1 VNLHGREVFRSAS
14 EYAGPT
20 VMDFFLVDKSTVR
33 VSRAR
38 LCALTGGLAL
48 ALLAGAAATLRADD
62 PLPATPAAPSMPD
75 DAPPP
80 VTAPGSSA
88 KSGDAKSNG
97 GGKSTNSSPPKMPA
111 VVPASATSTAADAT
125 NGSST
130 GTNSAN
136 SSSSSIAPAANA
148 SSSTPPSSST
158 PGSNGPPP
166 NSSIPSPTTPNNS
179 TPTIT
184 PPNPPAPNANSPNG
198 QPSYFDREDL
208 VAVQVRAAGIS
219 GQGPVQDLS
228 LFPVELFPF
237 FLMDHQLY
245 FADVRAFP
253 TVDGTFGGNVG
264 LGYRIYNP
272 SLDRVF
278 GISGWYDADGTRDP
292 YFQQFG
298 VSLETYGRWWDWR
311 ANVYVPFGQTF
322 DQTSLGAIGNSARF
336 VGNNVVYNELQGYI
350 SAMTGFDMELG
361 VPIPGKF
368 AEAHNVRLYGG
379 GYYYTDSQGDHITG
393 GSARLQANL
402 YQGVDGSVQVTND
415 NFFNTRAFL
424 GISWTFG
431 PLHRSELSDPSQ
443 QARLGEHVTRNY
455 TVLAPTRGQVD
466 PNVTAID
473 PITNTPYTVAH
484 VNSAAAAGGSGTI
497 NSPFQ
502 TIAAAQATG
511 ATIVFVHANSVFNGA
526 DATISMNAGQALLG
540 DGAGLQHTLSV
551 PTGTIVLPHASGST
565 SLPVL
570 QSSTGDAITLA
581 PNAILSGF
589 TINNPAGNGLFGNG
603 VSNSSIEN
611 VTINNAGNNGILL
624 VNSANSVQ
632 ILNTTVNGSQQN
644 GLWIEGGNANIT
656 FTGTIAGSQNYD
668 ALVFAIGGG
677 TVNLTGM
684 QLPGSGSQGV
694 LLLNNA
700 GTVDFNNLT
709 VLNSA
714 GRGIDIENESGA
726 VQFAGTTT
734 VSGAAGES
742 VNIFNQFANGSVTFD
757 NLSIDHREGAGLSI
771 GNSAGTVAVTG
782 TTNITNEIG
791 SNASGISIANSSVNT
806 TFTGAVTVSNAAS
819 NPGVSLTSNTGTTTF
834 STLNVTSV
842 NGTGLFAND
851 AGTLV
856 INSAHTAGAGGTISS
871 VGGTAADIEST
882 NMNVYLA
889 ALSSNNAPV
898 GLKLIGSSGTF
909 FVTGNASNAVGTGG
923 IIQNDTVGAILTN
936 TGTVGLVGMTL
947 NSNGV
952 GIQAQNVQSLALAN
966 TTISGSSSYGI
977 DALNVGSLNLVTST
991 FTGNGAANIRS
1002 QYNQQGAYVVN
1013 LEGNTLTSTTADNLL
1028 IATMPSAEPSTM
1040 TLTVQ
1045 NNAFTDG
1052 GSNTAGVNVAWN
1064 GTLDTTIASNSF
1076 AGTGGSNTG
1085 VLINNASSVYMS
1097 TILVQNNA
1105 FAANGGNDVGFH
1117 FITDGPASIGVT
1129 NNSVQ
1134 FGAAN
1139 GTGMEFSLGPSA
1151 ALTISGN
1158 SIYDNA
1164 GGATGML
1171 FDSVTGPSAISI
1183 SNNSF
1188 SVPNGGGP
1196 DRGIIF
1202 SSVTDP
1208 VSGSTTYMPNLS
1220 SAANNTI
1227 TGAATPFSV
1236 PASTTTGGILVNGT
1250 VMP

>member
-1 VNLHGREVFRSAS
+1 
-14 EYAGPT
+14 
-20 VMDFFLVDKSTVR
+20 
-33 VSRAR
+33 
-38 LCALTGGLAL
+38 
-48 ALLAGAAATLRADD
+48 
-62 PLPATPAAPSMPD
+62 
-75 DAPPP
+75 
-80 VTAPGSSA
+80 
-88 KSGDAKSNG
+88 
-97 GGKSTNSSPPKMPA
+97 
-111 VVPASATSTAADAT
+111 
-125 NGSST
+125 
-130 GTNSAN
+130 
-136 SSSSSIAPAANA
+136 
-148 SSSTPPSSST
+148 
-158 PGSNGPPP
+158 
-166 NSSIPSPTTPNNS
+166 
-179 TPTIT
+179 
-184 PPNPPAPNANSPNG
+184 
-198 QPSYFDREDL
+198 
-208 VAVQVRAAGIS
+208 VQVRAAGIS

-264 LGYRIYNP
+264 FGYRLYNP

-350 SAMTGFDMELG
+350 AAMTGFDMELG

-379 GYYYTDSQGDHITG
+379 GYYYVDSQGDHITG

-455 TVLAPTRGQVD
+455 TVLAPTRSQVD

-473 PITNTPYTVAH
+473 PITDTPYTFAH
-484 VNSAAAAGGSGTI
+484 VNSAAAAGGNGTI

-540 DGAGLQHTLSV
+540 DGGGLQHTLSV

-603 VSNSSIEN
+603 VSNSTIEN

-632 ILNTTVNGSQQN
+632 ILNTTINGSQQN

-656 FTGTIAGSQNYD
+656 FTGTISGSQNYD

-677 TVNLTGM
+677 TVDLTGM

-757 NLSIDHREGAGLSI
+757 NLAIDHREGTGLSI

-806 TFTGAVTVSNAAS
+806 TFTGAVTVSNAVT

-882 NMNVYLA
+882 NMDVYLA
-889 ALSSNNAPV
+889 VLSSNNAPV

-923 IIQNDTVGAILTN
+923 TIQDDTVGAILTN
-936 TGTVGLVGMTL
+936 AGTVGLVGMTL

-952 GIQAQNVQSLALAN
+952 GIQAQNVQSLGLAN

-977 DALNVGSLNLVTST
+977 DALNVGTLNVVGST
-991 FTGNGAANIRS
+991 FTGNGAASIRS
-1002 QYNQQGAYVVN
+1002 QYDQQGAYTINV
-1013 LEGNTLTSTTADNLL
+1013 ESSTLTSSSADNLL
-1028 IATMPSAEPSTM
+1028 IATQPIAEPSSL

-1045 NNAFTDG
+1045 NTAFTNG
-1052 GSNTAGVNVAWN
+1052 ASNTAGINVAWN

-1085 VLINNASSVYMS
+1085 VLINNGTSTYMS

-1105 FAANGGNDVGFH
+1105 FAANGGSDTGFH
-1117 FITDGPASIGVT
+1117 FITGGPTSLTVT
-1129 NNSVQ
+1129 GNSVQ
-1134 FGAAN
+1134 FGGAN
-1139 GTGMEFSLGPSA
+1139 GTGLEFSLGSSSSVSIA
-1151 ALTISGN
+1151 SNA
-1158 SIYDNA
+1158 IYDNV
-1164 GGATGML
+1164 GGGTGML
-1171 FDSVTGPSAISI
+1171 FDSVTGPSTIAI

-1208 VSGSTTYMPNLS
+1208 VSGTTTYMPNLS
-1220 SAANNTI
+1220 SSANNTI

-1236 PASTTTGGILVNGT
+1236 PASTTSGGILVNGT

>member
-1 VNLHGREVFRSAS
+1 
-14 EYAGPT
+14 
-20 VMDFFLVDKSTVR
+20 M
-33 VSRAR
+33 
-38 LCALTGGLAL
+38 
-48 ALLAGAAATLRADD
+48 
-62 PLPATPAAPSMPD
+62 
-75 DAPPP
+75 
-80 VTAPGSSA
+80 
-88 KSGDAKSNG
+88 
-97 GGKSTNSSPPKMPA
+97 
-111 VVPASATSTAADAT
+111 
-125 NGSST
+125 
-130 GTNSAN
+130 
-136 SSSSSIAPAANA
+136 
-148 SSSTPPSSST
+148 
-158 PGSNGPPP
+158 
-166 NSSIPSPTTPNNS
+166 
-179 TPTIT
+179 
-184 PPNPPAPNANSPNG
+184 
-198 QPSYFDREDL
+198 
-208 VAVQVRAAGIS
+208 QVRAAGIS

-228 LFPVELFPF
+228 IFPVEMFPF

-245 FADVRAFP
+245 FADLRAFP
-253 TVDGTFGGNVG
+253 TVDGTFGGNIG
-264 LGYRIYNP
+264 LGYRLYNP

-350 SAMTGFDMELG
+350 AAMTGFDMELG

-402 YQGVDGSVQVTND
+402 YEGIDGSVQVTND

-431 PLHRSELSDPSQ
+431 ALHRSELSDPSQ
-443 QARLGEHVTRNY
+443 QSRLGEHVTRNY
-455 TVLAPTRGQVD
+455 TVLAPTRSQVE

-473 PITNTPYTVAH
+473 PITNSPYTVAH
-484 VNSAAAAGGSGTI
+484 VNSAAAAGGTGTI

-526 DATISMNAGQALLG
+526 DGTISMNAGQALLG

-551 PTGTIVLPHASGST
+551 PTGTIVLPHANGST

-581 PNAILSGF
+581 SNAILSGF
-589 TINNPAGNGLFGNG
+589 TINSPAGNGLFGNG
-603 VSNSSIEN
+603 VSNSIIEN
-611 VTINNAGNNGILL
+611 ITINNAGNNGILL
-624 VNSANSVQ
+624 VNSANSVK
-632 ILNTTVNGSQQN
+632 ILNTTISGSQQD
-644 GLWIEGGNANIT
+644 GLWIEGGNGNIT

-677 TVNLTGM
+677 TVDLTGM
-684 QLPGSGSQGV
+684 KLPGSDSQGV

-714 GRGIDIENESGA
+714 GRGIDIENESGV

-742 VNIFNQFANGSVTFD
+742 VSIFNQFANGSVTFD
-757 NLSIDHREGAGLSI
+757 NLSIDHREGTGLAI

-791 SNASGISIANSSVNT
+791 SNASGISIGNSSVNT
-806 TFTGAVTVSNAAS
+806 TFTGAVTVSNAAT
-819 NPGVSLTSNTGTTTF
+819 NPGVSLASNTGTTTF

-871 VGGTAADIEST
+871 VGGTAVDIEST

-923 IIQNDTVGAILTN
+923 TIQDDTVGAILQN
-936 TGTVGLVGMTL
+936 SGTIGLVGMTL
-947 NSNGV
+947 TSNGV
-952 GIQAQNVQSLALAN
+952 GVQAQNVQSLGLAN
-966 TTISGSSSYGI
+966 TTISGSSSFGI
-977 DALNVGSLNLVTST
+977 DALNVGTLNLVTST
-991 FTGNGAANIRS
+991 LTGNGAASIRS
-1002 QYNQQGAYVVN
+1002 QYDQQGAYVVN
-1013 LEGNTLTSTTADNLL
+1013 LEGNTLSSTTADNLL
-1028 IATMPSAEPSTM
+1028 IATMPSAEPSAM

-1045 NNAFTDG
+1045 NNAFTNG

-1064 GTLDTTIASNSF
+1064 GTLDTTIASNTF

-1085 VLINNASSVYMS
+1085 VLINNASSVYLS

-1105 FAANGGNDVGFH
+1105 FAANGGSDVAFH
-1117 FITDGPASIGVT
+1117 FITGGPASIGVT
-1129 NNSVQ
+1129 GNSVQ
-1134 FGAAN
+1134 FGASN
-1139 GTGMEFSLGPSA
+1139 GTGLEFSLGPSA
-1151 ALTISGN
+1151 AVTISNN
-1158 SIYDNA
+1158 SIYDNV

-1171 FDSVTGPSAISI
+1171 FDSVTGPSLVGI

-1208 VSGSTTYMPNLS
+1208 VSGSTTYMLNLS

-1227 TGAATPFSV
+1227 SGAATPFSV
-1236 PASTTTGGILVNGT
+1236 PASTTTGGILINGT